1 MRIFLVARG
10 YPTPEAPQWG
20 CFEKD
25 QAEALVIAGH
35 DVTIISYRQRPF
47 LPYYAYWTTI
57 NNGVKVVSYSVCP
70 GRLLGKFGGFWRT
83 VLERWQLDMAY
94 KKAVKMYG
102 TPDVLYSHFLYVT
115 NNALYLKNKYHIP
128 LVGIEHW
135 SEIFQSTVQNN
146 VYKLAAETYKYL
158 DRLVVV
164 SSALKD
170 RIKELFN
177 VDSIV
182 IHNMIGPE
190 FGYGEKTD
198 SSDKV
203 KIISI
208 GDLIP
213 RKCFDLVI
221 NALSEV
227 ILVYPNFTLEI
238 IGEGP
243 EKEHLETLI
252 REKNLT
258 EKVSLVGRKGRDYI
272 VPALQN
278 ADLYVL
284 SSFSETFGLVA
295 CEALACGLPVIATDC
310 GGPKDFIDIENGLII
325 PVNDTEQM
333 ANAILSMI
341 KNRESYDRKAIAE
354 KCYNKFSSAA
364 ILNRITEVLASC
376 LP

>member
-25 QAEALVIAGH
+25 QAEALVAAGH

-47 LPYYAYWTTI
+47 MSYAGYWTTRE
-57 NNGVKVVSYSVCP
+57 NGVNVVSYSVCP

-115 NNALYLKNKYHIP
+115 NNALYLKNKYHVP

-135 SEIFQSTVQNN
+135 SEIFKPTIQNY
-146 VYKLAAETYKYL
+146 VYKLAVETYQYL

-177 VDSIV
+177 VDSVV

-190 FGYGEKTD
+190 FCFGEKTD
-198 SSDKV
+198 LSDKI

-221 NALSEV
+221 NALSRV
-227 ILVYPNFTLEI
+227 ISVYPNITLEI
-238 IGEGP
+238 IGAGP
-243 EKEHLETLI
+243 EKEYLEALI
-252 REKNLT
+252 QEKKIT
-258 EKVSLVGRKGRDYI
+258 DKVSLVGRKGRDYI

-284 SSFSETFGLVA
+284 SSSSETFGLVA
-295 CEALACGLPVIATDC
+295 GEALACGLPVLATDC
-310 GGPKDFIDIENGLII
+310 GGPKDFIDVGNGLII
-325 PVNDTEQM
+325 PVNDVERM
-333 ANAILSMI
+333 ADAILSMI
-341 KNRESYDRKAIAE
+341 KNRDSYDRKAIAG
-354 KCYNKFSSAA
+354 KCYSRFSSSA
-364 ILNRITEVLASC
+364 ISNRITEVLKSC